1 MNIDIKIIAEIAV
14 LAGKKILEVYDSA
27 DFGIE
32 AKKDNSPVTI
42 ADKLANDIIIAKL
55 QETYPQIP
63 IISEESENANYETRK
78 NFEYFWL
85 VDPLDG
91 TKEFISKNGDFTVN
105 IALIYK
111 GSPILGVIYVPVH
124 DTTYMGT
131 AILGTYVTRNN
142 ETKKITVRNKNKGL
156 IAVGSRSHSSE
167 ADQKVLAQYD
177 IADFM
182 SRGSSLKFCM
192 VAEGLAD
199 IYYRGGPTMEW
210 DTAAGHAIVLAAGGM
225 VEGLSYNKENLLNSS
240 FLCKGFA

>member
-27 DFGIE
+27 DFGVE

-131 AILGTYVTRNN
+131 AMLGAYVTRDNL
-142 ETKKITVRNKNKGL
+142 TSKIMVRNAQNAL

-210 DTAAGHAIVLAAGGM
+210 DTAAGHAIVLAAGGV